1 MNENFFGQNGFY
13 WFNGVVEDRN
23 DPEKTGRVRVRIL
36 GVHTDN
42 KTLLPTADLPWC
54 MVVLPITASGISGVG
69 QSPLGLLEG
78 SWVFGYFKDGHMQ
91 QEPVILGSLP
101 GYPLELANTSK
112 GFYDPAGI
120 YPRFKD
126 EPDVNR
132 LAVNNEDRPALSLL
146 LRQSTRIT
154 GVPTADYNTQE
165 LADGNTTEGSDGTT
179 WNQPEIPYQAS
190 YPYNHT
196 YESESGHIRE
206 FDDTPGHQRIYEAHR
221 TGTSY
226 EIDKDGN
233 KIDIIKGDHYTLTS
247 ANNLHY
253 IQGNSDVTISGRHKI
268 YLNKDGQLNNHYDI
282 QVGPNAN
289 INIQVDNGDINLNT
303 INGRVNVNSGG
314 DYNLKVGGN
323 MNVDVRGNY
332 TETIETNKTQN
343 VTGTHIIRGETIDLN
358 P

>member
-1 MNENFFGQNGFY
+1 MNENFLGQNGFY

-23 DPEKTGRVRVRIL
+23 DPLKTGRVRVRIA
-36 GVHTDN
+36 GVHTSN
-42 KTLLPTADLPWC
+42 KILLPTADLPWSL
-54 MVVLPITASGISGVG
+54 VVLPSTASGISGVG

-78 SWVFGYFKDGHMQ
+78 SWVFGFFRDGDMQ
-91 QEPVILGSLP
+91 QEPVVIGSLP
-101 GYPLELANTSK
+101 GYPIELGDTRK

-120 YPRFKD
+120 YPRYKD

-132 LAVNNEDRPALSLL
+132 LAVNNEDNPSLSLL
-146 LRQSTRIT
+146 LRQATRIT

-165 LADGNTTEGSDGTT
+165 LADGTVTAASDGTT
-179 WNQPEIPYQAS
+179 WNQPAIPYNAS

-196 YESESGHIRE
+196 YESESGHIKE

-233 KIDIIKGDHYTLTS
+233 KTDIIKGGHYTLTS
-247 ANNLHY
+247 GNNLHY

-268 YLNKDGQLNNHYDI
+268 YLNKDGLLNNHYDI

-314 DYNLKVGGN
+314 DYNLKVGGDMTVSVSGS
-323 MNVDVRGNY
+323 MNTIVEGDN
-332 TETIETNKTQN
+332 TEDT
-343 VTGTHIIRGETIDLN
+343 TGAKIIRGQTIDLN